1 MPLFVVSKE
10 QNKDAMQA
18 EAVFLFRTWKEFTNI
33 KVLVQEAE
41 TKLGSGPLWC
51 SLDDVTCCKDLELMC
66 IEDDKALF
74 RCSSASTSIL
84 TQRAP
89 LVLDGDVSATNGQKQ
104 VKKQKKLPVQ
114 GTDAWK
120 KAAKALLD
128 GQNALVKRHVGSGWV
143 IPKQFDFGSQL
154 LKALKERQKGHG
166 DSIVSV
172 ISIVT
177 FLTEGASKT
186 SFAERTFNV
195 GAWQDKMLLQI
206 GSLPGSG
213 SGKDADTAISDLV
226 TELSEFLEKQ
236 DSSIVAT
243 EAAKQGETCIFNSR
257 DIHWGKASKDPRYV
271 VYSEAIPELVF
282 HDFLDQLLR
291 GVSLRSTLLTTY
303 YSTEYVVDRRTI
315 ASPTYLH
322 NLWLFKADAVLSSSL
337 ERIALTSESVW
348 ECISRMAAAQATWP
362 RPVCHRCV
370 DNDGIVVKCDEKDC
384 WMGAIHNKCMSK
396 RSSSNPWKCPSCL
409 AGQ

>member
-1 MPLFVVSKE
+1 MSKE

-154 LKALKERQKGHG
+154 LKALKKRQKGHC

-282 HDFLDQLLR
+282 HEFLDQLLR

-396 RSSSNPWKCPSCL
+396 RSSSKPWKCPSCL

>member
-1 MPLFVVSKE
+1 MSKE

-89 LVLDGDVSATNGQKQ
+89 LVLDGDVCATNGQKQ

-322 NLWLFKADAVLSSSL
+322 KLWLFKADAVLSSSL
-337 ERIALTSESVW
+337 EEIALTSESVW
-348 ECISRMAAAQATWP
+348 ECISSMAAAQATWP

-370 DNDGIVVKCDEKDC
+370 DNDGEVVECDEKDC
-384 WMGAIHNKCMSK
+384 WSGAIHETCMW
-396 RSSSNPWKCPSCL
+396 RGGRRRRRRWKCPSCL
-409 AGQ
+409 SGQ